1 MSMVW
6 IRIRIENRI
15 PINPKLTFGD
25 RLERYTMP
33 LTIAVANAKGG
44 VAKTTSTLS
53 LGASFAEAGKQ
64 VLLVDLDPHAN
75 LTISLGLKPS
85 SVAVTI
91 ADVLMGS
98 QAIADVARQ
107 TTQERLLLAPSN
119 HDLSMAETHLVV
131 RENYQQLLKAALK
144 TLSGYD
150 IVVLDCPPTLGA
162 LTQNALASADL
173 LIIPTQPEYFSAHA
187 LRDMLNLI
195 LTIRQDHNP
204 KLRYRIL
211 LTMLD
216 RRNRIHISLAQQIR
230 TAFNEATFDTEI
242 EIDTRLRE
250 SPIFGQPI
258 NLYAPSSRATNQYRQ
273 LSEELGQFIDEFNR
287 GYSPTA

>member
-1 MSMVW
+1 M
-6 IRIRIENRI
+6 
-15 PINPKLTFGD
+15 T
-25 RLERYTMP
+25 

-44 VAKTTSTLS
+44 VAKTTTCLS

-85 SVAVTI
+85 SLPITI
-91 ADVLMGS
+91 ADVLIGS
-98 QAIADVARQ
+98 RAIADSARSTSQ
-107 TTQERLLLAPSN
+107 DRLMIAPSN
-119 HDLSMAETHLVV
+119 HDLRMAETHLVV
-131 RENYQQLLKAALK
+131 RENYQRLLAGALGS
-144 TLSGYD
+144 LSDYD
-150 IVVLDCPPTLGA
+150 LVLLDCPPTLGA
-162 LTQNALASADL
+162 LTQNALVASDL

-195 LTIRQDHNP
+195 LSIRQEHNHR
-204 KLRYRIL
+204 LRYRIL
-211 LTMLD
+211 LTMVD

-258 NLYAPSSRATNQYRQ
+258 NLYAPSSRATQQYRQ
-273 LSEELGQFIDEFNR
+273 LSEELGQFIHEFNQ
-287 GYSPTA
+287 GYSPTS